1 MRLLIVLYP
10 WLELLSIIQLGV
22 ETSALFAILWVVGMF
37 FLGTALLR
45 QVGMASLERL
55 REAQR
60 SGGLQQTFF
69 VDDLAVCIA
78 AVLLMIPGLL
88 SDFFAVVVLIGPLR
102 RRLARLVFGAPDG
115 LNDPPSSVGGFGGPT
130 RDTGADRGSVTLE
143 GDYREITEQ
152 KAIDESDRRE
162 R

>member
-45 QVGMASLERL
+45 HVGMASLARL

-69 VDDLAVCIA
+69 VDDLALCIA

-88 SDFFAVVVLIGPLR
+88 SDFFAVVVLVGPLR

-130 RDTGADRGSVTLE
+130 RDTGVNRGPVTLE
-143 GDYREITEQ
+143 GDYQEITEQ
-152 KAIDESDRRE
+152 KNIDESDRRD

>member
-10 WLELLSIIQLGV
+10 WLELLSLIQLGV

-45 QVGMASLERL
+45 HVGMASLARL

-69 VDDLAVCIA
+69 VDDLALCIA

-88 SDFFAVVVLIGPLR
+88 SDFFAVVVWS
-102 RRLARLVFGAPDG
+102 LADFFLSAMVAAAKTNKYIANTATIRKTKKKHF
-115 LNDPPSSVGGFGGPT
+115 N
-130 RDTGADRGSVTLE
+130 
-143 GDYREITEQ
+143 
-152 KAIDESDRRE
+152 
-162 R
+162 

>member
-10 WLELLSIIQLGV
+10 WLELLSIIQLGI

-55 REAQR
+55 RDAQR
-60 SGGLQQTFF
+60 SGGLQHTFF

-78 AVLLMIPGLL
+78 AVLLIIPGLL

-102 RRLARLVFGAPDG
+102 RRLARLVFGVPDE
-115 LNDPPSSVGGFGGPT
+115 LKDPPSPVEGFERGT
-130 RDTGADRGSVTLE
+130 RDNSADRGPVTLE

-152 KAIDESDRRE
+152 NVTDESGRRE
-162 R
+162 S